1 VDDADEQE
9 EERESHQRKKMH
21 QRKKHQKRKHRKKHP
36 EHESDENNG
45 REKET
50 TVKWVQGEKR
60 KENDEVMRKVAVW
73 KGKHRQEWGVVED
86 Q

>member
-9 EERESHQRKKMH
+9 EERESHQRKKT
-21 QRKKHQKRKHRKKHP
+21 QKRKHRKKHS

-50 TVKWVQGEKR
+50 TVRWVEGEKR
-60 KENDEVMRKVAVW
+60 KENDWVMRRVAMW